1 MVTCSW
7 DKSIIFYFKEN
18 NEYKNDFK
26 INTNG
31 YNGPIIQT
39 KNNEICYKE
48 ETNSALCFF
57 DLNERKNITKINN
70 ISVSGYNNDSLLMMT
85 NDLLLAAYE
94 NKLTIINVN
103 SHSVIRSIDVSGS
116 SYIYAACLITND
128 MILTCDDNHKII
140 QWKIDGD
147 NLRLIG
153 KKENAHDTYIY
164 TIKKIGNGLIMSG
177 DDNGEV
183 KIW

>member
-1 MVTCSW
+1 
-7 DKSIIFYFKEN
+7 
-18 NEYKNDFK
+18 
-26 INTNG
+26 
-31 YNGPIIQT
+31 
-39 KNNEICYKE
+39 
-48 ETNSALCFF
+48 
-57 DLNERKNITKINN
+57 
-70 ISVSGYNNDSLLMMT
+70 MMT
-85 NDLLLAAYE
+85 NDLLLAAGE

-116 SYIYAACLITND
+116 SSIYAACLITND
-128 MILTCDDNHKII
+128 MILTCDYNHKII

-153 KKENAHDTYIY
+153 KKENAHDTWIG

-177 DDNGEV
+177 DGNGEV